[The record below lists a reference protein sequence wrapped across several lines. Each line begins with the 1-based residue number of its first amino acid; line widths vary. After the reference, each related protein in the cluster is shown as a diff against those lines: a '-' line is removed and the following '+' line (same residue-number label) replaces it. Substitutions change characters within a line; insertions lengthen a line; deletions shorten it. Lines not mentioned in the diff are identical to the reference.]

1 MGNSTPMMILR
12 LYLNKV
18 QHLNSLNLKLLVTKY
33 DYLFHEYKLNN
44 NIKQSKICMYVHINI
59 WQFFHMTNS

>member
-1 MGNSTPMMILR
+1 MTILR

-18 QHLNSLNLKLLVTKY
+18 QHLNSVNLKLLVTKY

-44 NIKQSKICMYVHINI
+44 NIK
-59 WQFFHMTNS
+59 